1 MRTILVPTDF
11 SNCSKEAV
19 KYAIHF
25 ATKTGRKL
33 LFFHSTFL
41 LIPTRSSSM
50 AYMMAVKSNRSQ
62 KQKQLVT
69 FVNKIYDELNIN
81 RNMDTT
87 KFIVKFG
94 PSVVENTMEVINEQ
108 FIDLIIMGTHG
119 ASGLRKIFMGSNTTA
134 LIEKTYC
141 PVLAIPSKYKY
152 EGLNKLAYAS
162 ANLSTL
168 KKELKKII
176 PLAQSLNALLE
187 IVHIL
192 SDTESKKLNKKLDK
206 LKFANELANHYDFY
220 NMSFELSDYKDDD
233 LKKSIDAYIKNKK
246 PDMLI
251 MLTHQKNLLSRIFF
265 TSNTKE
271 IAYQIKIPL
280 LALKQ

>member
-11 SNCSKEAV
+11 SNCSEEAV

-62 KQKQLVT
+62 KLKQLIT
-69 FVNKIYDELNIN
+69 FIDKVYDNLNIKKN
-81 RNMDTT
+81 DSSI
-87 KFIVKFG
+87 KFIVKYG
-94 PSVVENTMEVINEQ
+94 PSVVENIIEAIQEQ

-119 ASGLRKIFMGSNTTA
+119 ASGLRKIFLGSNTTN

-141 PVLAIPSKYKY
+141 PLLAVPSKYKY
-152 EGLNKLAYAS
+152 EGLNKIAYAS

-176 PLAQSLNALLE
+176 PIAQSLNTLLE
-187 IVHIL
+187 IVHVT
-192 SDTESKKLNKKLDK
+192 SGNETKHQNKNFNQ
-206 LKFANELANHYDFY
+206 LKFANELSNHYNFY
-220 NMSFELSDYKDDD
+220 NMSFELMADIEDN
-233 LKKSIDAYIKNKK
+233 LTKSIDRYIKNKK

-251 MLTHQKNLLSRIFF
+251 MLTQKKNFISKLFF
-265 TSNTKE
+265 NSNTE
-271 IAYQIKIPL
+271 EMAYQIKIPL
-280 LALKQ
+280 LALRK